1 MEPLA
6 QQPALI
12 DQVYEKLLAA
22 ITAGEIQPGE
32 RLAQEKLAA
41 RLGVSRQPVSHAL
54 AMLKKQG
61 LLTELG
67 RKGLQ
72 VAPLD
77 AERVRAFY
85 QLRVALDGLAAQLA
99 ARRAA
104 KLSDHE
110 RDRLQAV
117 LSEGR
122 AALMANAVADLVA
135 ADAAFHRQLYQLSG
149 NSVVVET
156 AAQSWP
162 HLRRALSV
170 ALGRAPASP
179 RVWEEHAEIADA
191 VLSGNAAQAKS
202 LAEVHAAR
210 AGNEIWQRLQD
221 AGAVSGTSPQ
231 VSGER

>member
-6 QQPALI
+6 QHPSLI
-12 DQVYEKLLAA
+12 DQVYEKLLEA

-32 RLAQEKLAA
+32 RLAQEKLAT

-54 AMLKKQG
+54 AMLKNQG
-61 LLTELG
+61 LLCELG

-77 AERVRAFY
+77 TERIRAFY

-110 RDRLQAV
+110 RDRLHAL

-122 AALMANAVADLVA
+122 AGLMSGEAAPLVA
-135 ADAAFHRQLYQLSG
+135 ADHAFHTLLYRLSG
-149 NSVVVET
+149 NTVVVET
-156 AAQSWP
+156 AEQSWP

-170 ALGRAPASP
+170 ALARSPANP
-179 RVWEEHAEIADA
+179 RVWDEHAEIAEA
-191 VLSGNAAQAKS
+191 VLAGNAAQAKS

-221 AGAVSGTSPQ
+221 AGAVSGASPGGGAG
-231 VSGER
+231 S